1 IHPGRGRDR
10 EPAAEQARP
19 PGLIQPRLRFCLTP
33 ARGFRGRAPT
43 LTALKGPTP
52 MDQPQVVAAGPSRRL
67 VALNVALL
75 ALLGLVTVAA
85 RAERSGQPAVRGRG
99 DYTVVGGK

>member
-1 IHPGRGRDR
+1 
-10 EPAAEQARP
+10 
-19 PGLIQPRLRFCLTP
+19 
-33 ARGFRGRAPT
+33 
-43 LTALKGPTP
+43 

-75 ALLGLVTVAA
+75 ALLALVTVAA

-99 DYTVVGGK
+99 DYTVVGGKIQGGNGNAMYILDGANQQLIAVRWNDSRKMLEGIDYRNLAQDAGANAGQIR